1 MNTLVIVE
9 SPTKAREI
17 TKFLGAGYTVIASK
31 GHIRDLP
38 DGREG
43 IGRSDNDTRFF
54 DNKYEVYKDHE
65 RTVQDIVAAAKKADE
80 ILLASDPDREGEAI
94 SWHVDQVLR
103 ERLGAKAYAA
113 KRVLRVSYNEI
124 TRRAVLAAVANA
136 RETGRTID
144 MDLVNAQQCRRF
156 LDRFI
161 GWRVSR
167 VVARNLPGKGDKA
180 AGRVQSVVLRMV
192 CEREDEIAAF
202 RSKAYWEYAVSLR
215 KTEEGAEPFTVR
227 LRTLDGQKAEVT
239 DEETN
244 RRVVDFLT
252 NASYA
257 VDSLETARK
266 ERNPGAPFITSTL
279 QQAAHSALH
288 LSSGQT
294 MRTAQAL
301 FENGFI
307 TYMRTDHPEV
317 SREAQGMA
325 AAYIRDHYGAD
336 HSQPRSYRRNRPGEQ
351 GAHEGIRPTDV
362 NVHADAIPDSLG
374 PAARRLYDLIWK
386 RFVTSQMKP
395 AVYSVGTLHVTAD
408 SGLRTSDSGLG
419 TSDFRTASL
428 TASVATLV
436 FDGFLVATPERKK
449 EAFSPDAKPGNPD
462 KGGREET
469 SDALASLPPV
479 AAGETLA
486 CDKVLPERK
495 ETKPPA
501 HYNEASLVRA
511 MEKEG
516 IGRPSTYASTLESLR
531 NHKYLVERTAGHVLA
546 PTDLGRSVVDF
557 LVRGDARAPKGDALF
572 YTGYTRQMESLLDA
586 IAHEESG
593 SPDPE
598 EEESE
603 VRSPESEVRS
613 PKSEVQGPKSEVV
626 DQGVA
631 GAVLSAPASADW
643 QRVLANFYQR
653 LKEWLG
659 GIKVTGPADLFRAVL
674 EKFREVREW
683 APPRQEGKRT
693 YDDRKFVQEIACDY
707 MGEER
712 PHGKAAASALYRFDP
727 ANGPAEGFLGSVGQ
741 LRYLLRILVS
751 YRDQLPGLDDFG
763 ARLRAM
769 VPADLPDAAEILESI
784 DKVFQ
789 TGEAP
794 AADPAVDAAIGL
806 LEQHGVLDNDATF
819 FASLR
824 DQARRGKALSP
835 KQKPFLWRMFHAAG
849 QAGRI
854 PGYGPELCTAT
865 GIPWMEIESVD
876 PERVKDIVE
885 ALAKVASWEPAATR
899 RGRTYDDKAFYE
911 DVAKGWR
918 ERGRMFPKA
927 LAALEKMLARYKD
940 QVPEAPALMERYGIA
955 EAKARPARAARSSAK
970 SQTAETAGAAAAGIS
985 DADRAKVEAILGAF
999 DGFTAWQPARK
1010 WRGRTYDDS
1019 KFIPSIAAQLKA
1031 KGSLSDKQIA
1041 GLEKTLV
1048 RYKDSLPSA
1057 AELMARLGIAGE

>member
-1 MNTLVIVE
+1 MSTLVIVE

-17 TKFLGAGYTVIASK
+17 TKFLGGGYTVLASK

-38 DGREG
+38 EGREG
-43 IGRSDNDTRFF
+43 IGRSDNDTRFY
-54 DNKYEVYKDHE
+54 DNRYEVYKDHE
-65 RTVQDIVAAAKKADE
+65 KVVQDIVKAAEKADE

-103 ERLGAKAYAA
+103 DRLGARKYAA

-124 TRRAVLAAVANA
+124 TKRAVLAAVDQA
-136 RETGRTID
+136 RQTGRTID

-156 LDRFI
+156 LDRYI

-167 VVARNLPGKGDKA
+167 VLARNLPGRGDRA

-192 CEREDEIAAF
+192 CERENEIAAF
-202 RSKAYWEYAVSLR
+202 QPKAYWEYAVTLR
-215 KTEEGAEPFTVR
+215 KAAGDAEPFSVR

-266 ERNPGAPFITSTL
+266 ERNPGAPFTTSTL

-294 MRTAQAL
+294 MRLAQSL

-317 SREAQGMA
+317 SQEAQGMA
-325 AAYIRDHYGAD
+325 AAYIRGRFGAD

-362 NVHADAIPDSLG
+362 NVSADAIPASLG
-374 PAARRLYDLIWK
+374 PGAGRLYDLIWK

-395 AVYSVGTLHVTAD
+395 AVYSVGTLRVAARAT
-408 SGLRTSDSGLG
+408 GEKPRVGE
-419 TSDFRTASL
+419 L

-436 FDGFLVATPERKK
+436 FDGFLAATPERKK
-449 EAFSPDAKPGNPD
+449 EAFNPNRKEADAD
-462 KGGREET
+462 KGGREEA
-469 SDALASLPPV
+469 SDTLAALPDVASGEALAR
-479 AAGETLA
+479 
-486 CDKVLPERK
+486 DKVLPERK

-546 PTDLGRSVVDF
+546 PTDLGRSVVAF
-557 LVRGDARAPKGDALF
+557 LVNGDTRAPKGDALF
-572 YTGYTRQMESLLDA
+572 FVGYTRQMESLLDA
-586 IAHEESG
+586 IAKDEPPETDDAEGSGAESP
-593 SPDPE
+593 S
-598 EEESE
+598 
-603 VRSPESEVRS
+603 
-613 PKSEVQGPKSEVV
+613 VV
-626 DQGVA
+626 
-631 GAVLSAPASADW
+631 PAADW
-643 QRVLANFYQR
+643 QCVLADFYQR
-653 LKEWLG
+653 LKEWLR

-674 EKFREVREW
+674 GKFREVREW
-683 APPRQEGKRT
+683 APPRLEGKRT

-712 PHGKAAASALYRFDP
+712 PRGKALREYATYRFEP
-727 ANGPAEGFLGSVGQ
+727 ANGPAEGFVGSVGQ

-751 YRDQLPGLDDFG
+751 YRDQLSDLDAFGKGLLDLISDD
-763 ARLRAM
+763 M
-769 VPADLPDAAEILESI
+769 PDAAAIR
-784 DKVFQ
+784 
-789 TGEAP
+789 EAVVKAFEP
-794 AADPAVDAAIGL
+794 QDPNGGVDTVSDAIITMLDEHGVVDA
-806 LEQHGVLDNDATF
+806 DRSF
-819 FASLR
+819 FESLR
-824 DQARRGKALSP
+824 NQFRRGKALSP
-835 KQKPFLWRMFHAAG
+835 KQKPFLVRMFHAAG
-849 QAGRI
+849 QAGML
-854 PGYGPELCTAT
+854 PGYGRELCDAI
-865 GIPWMEIESVD
+865 GIPWAEVEKVD
-876 PERVKDIVE
+876 AERVNAVIE
-885 ALAKVASWEPAATR
+885 ALAQVKEWEPAATR

-927 LAALEKMLARYKD
+927 LAALEKMVARYKA
-940 QVPEAPALMERYGIA
+940 QIPAAPALMETYGIA
-955 EAKARPARAARSSAK
+955 EAKTRRATKASGAAGKAASSEAAAPELSDAERARIDALFDAFKGFEAWKPAR
-970 SQTAETAGAAAAGIS
+970 G
-985 DADRAKVEAILGAF
+985 
-999 DGFTAWQPARK
+999 
-1010 WRGRTYDDS
+1010 RGKGDKTYFESFLRQYRT
-1019 KFIPSIAAQLKA
+1019 KKR
-1031 KGSLSDKQIA
+1031 LSEKQIA
-1041 GLEKTLV
+1041 ILE
-1048 RYKDSLPSA
+1048 RMREDYRDQLP
-1057 AELMARLGIAGE
+1057 